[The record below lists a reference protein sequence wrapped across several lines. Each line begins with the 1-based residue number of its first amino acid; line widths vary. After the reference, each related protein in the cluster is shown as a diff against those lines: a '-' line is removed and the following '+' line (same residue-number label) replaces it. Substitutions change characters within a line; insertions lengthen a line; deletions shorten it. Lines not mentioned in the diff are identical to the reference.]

1 MPLQNPPGPANL
13 DAPPLVLRPWQDG
26 DAPALHEAVRESL
39 ASVGRWLAWCRAD
52 YDLDAA
58 IQRITFCRQGW
69 QAGEQ
74 YAFAIFD
81 TAERLV
87 GGAGLNQLD
96 ERNLRANLGY
106 WIRSSAT
113 GRGYAASAA
122 RAVAT
127 FGFEKLALRRIEIVA
142 AEGNLPSQ
150 RCAERIGA
158 RREGIARQRV
168 LVHGQSEDAVV
179 YGLIPA
185 DLDQPAAA
193 QNAATSS

>member
-1 MPLQNPPGPANL
+1 MQNRPTATSL
-13 DAPPLVLRPWQDG
+13 DIPPLVLRPWQDN
-26 DAPALHEAVRESL
+26 DAQALHEAVQESL
-39 ASVGRWLAWCRAD
+39 ASVGRWLPWCRAD

-58 IQRITFCRQGW
+58 RQRIAFCRQGW
-69 QAGEQ
+69 QAGEH

-81 TAERLV
+81 AAERLL
-87 GGAGLNQLD
+87 GGVGLNQLD

-106 WIRSSAT
+106 WLRTAAT
-113 GRGYAASAA
+113 GRGYAVHAA

-142 AEGNLPSQ
+142 AEGNLSSQ

-158 RREGIARQRV
+158 KREGMARQRV
-168 LVHGQSEDAVV
+168 LLHGQSEDAVV

-193 QNAATSS
+193 QNAAMSA